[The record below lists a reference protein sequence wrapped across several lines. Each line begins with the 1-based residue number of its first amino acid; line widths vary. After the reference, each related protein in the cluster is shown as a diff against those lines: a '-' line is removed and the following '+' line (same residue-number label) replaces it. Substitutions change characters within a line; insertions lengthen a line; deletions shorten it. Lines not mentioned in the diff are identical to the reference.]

1 MAKFSIDA
9 PELLTPLGDFQP
21 ENLSFEATL
30 NAHGLY
36 TTEEFVLRLSPRVH
50 ELVDAITRGETDGYD
65 RADLVRAYS
74 TYIHETIH
82 WWQHVGSTSGLILS
96 LALPTQ
102 CLSSMGALKTT
113 LERSGA
119 RKPLKHWAVRVESGI
134 EKGDVI
140 ALGAANEAINNMVD
154 LDFYKRFQFN
164 PLKVQSLY
172 QSPYFESVGHIY
184 HIAYITVLEAIKDS
198 CGLASNALADLSKW
212 NDRYEALRDA
222 RHEGFHP
229 ESPIRRARVGLRDIF
244 EGQARLTQVQ
254 FLAASGG
261 PSEWESYEKEGFFAG
276 PYITAFDE
284 FARLTGV
291 SRPSKV
297 NDSVVALFLLICD
310 MAINPYGG
318 LPFDIDYHENLI
330 RDLDPGARFTYLTE
344 AAAAEPELFVAI
356 KSFSADEY
364 WDVSGRLATSC
375 GYITPLAGLKAIR
388 DLAENDPG
396 ARLLLEERST
406 FEFSQQN
413 IPVRVMMAG
422 FLAFSEDKLSTPE
435 FACWPGVYAAGGD
448 IAPQHQ
454 RFFTNHLSLFSDR
467 GDTEQVFPRNFPGKS
482 PAAIKATLDGFFGS
496 LMLYD
501 LAHQWALRDGTFQFE
516 YSWLTGRSSHDEL
529 TDWVKRTF
537 KAQFGVGIDDFELC
551 KSP

>member
-1 MAKFSIDA
+1 MAKFSVDA
-9 PELLTPLGDFQP
+9 PDLLTPLGDFLP

-74 TYIHETIH
+74 TYLHETIH

-102 CLSSMGALKTT
+102 FLSSMDALRKT
-113 LERSGA
+113 LERSCA
-119 RKPLKHWAVRVESGI
+119 RKPLKHWAVSVESGI
-134 EKGDVI
+134 EEGDPI

-164 PLKVQSLY
+164 PLRAPSLY
-172 QSPYFESVGHIY
+172 DSPYFESVGHIY
-184 HIAYITVLEAIKDS
+184 HIAYMTVLGAIQDS
-198 CGLASNALADLSKW
+198 CGLASNSLADLSKW
-212 NDRYEALRDA
+212 NDRYDALRAA
-222 RHEGFHP
+222 RYEGFYLG
-229 ESPIRRARVGLRDIF
+229 SPIRRARVGLRDIF

-261 PSEWESYEKEGFFAG
+261 PLEWETYEKDGFFAG

-291 SRPSKV
+291 SRPSQV
-297 NDSVVALFLLICD
+297 DDPIVGLFLLICD

-318 LPFDIDYHENLI
+318 LPFDIDHHENLI

-344 AAAAEPELFVAI
+344 AAAAEPGLFGAI

-364 WDVSGRLATSC
+364 WHVSGRLATVC
-375 GYITPLAGLKAIR
+375 GYIAPLVGLQAIR
-388 DLAENDPG
+388 DLAENDSG
-396 ARLLLEERST
+396 ARLLLKERST

-422 FLAFSEDKLSTPE
+422 FLAFSVDKLSTPE
-435 FACWPGVYAAGGD
+435 FACWPGIYAAGGG
-448 IAPQHQ
+448 IAPEHQ
-454 RFFTNHLSLFSDR
+454 RFFLDHLSLFSDR

-482 PAAIKATLDGFFGS
+482 PAGIKATLDGFFGS
-496 LMLYD
+496 LILYD
-501 LAHQWALRDGTFQFE
+501 LARQWALRDGPFQFD
-516 YSWLTGRSSHDEL
+516 YRWLTGRSSHDEL
-529 TDWVKRTF
+529 TDWVKRAFETH
-537 KAQFGVGIDDFELC
+537 FGVGIDDFEV
-551 KSP
+551 SGSS